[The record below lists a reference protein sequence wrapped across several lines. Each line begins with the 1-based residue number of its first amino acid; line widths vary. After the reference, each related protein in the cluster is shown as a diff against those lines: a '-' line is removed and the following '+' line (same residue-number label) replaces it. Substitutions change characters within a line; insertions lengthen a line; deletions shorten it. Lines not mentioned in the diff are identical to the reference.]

1 MMIREYIERQTGI
14 SALLVLLWAGS
25 ALAIK
30 LVFGVASGLMFLL
43 FLIGLAVL
51 AFLIGP
57 TKCPRCGESLYIASI
72 TTGAA
77 FDVTGRETQQA
88 CPQCGVSFDEQMD
101 DSSNI
106 KD

>member
-14 SALLVLLWAGS
+14 SAVLALLWAGS
-25 ALAIK
+25 ALAIQ

-51 AFLIGP
+51 AFIIGP
-57 TKCPRCGESLYIASI
+57 TKCPRCGGSWYFASI

-77 FDVTGRETQQA
+77 FDVTGRGTQQA
-88 CPQCGVSFDEQMD
+88 WPECGVSFDEQMD
-101 DSSNI
+101 DPSNV